1 MWEYRTAGERVRE
14 IISRIK
20 CVPTHGDAVEQTESL
35 GYQAENRAI
44 RDNEESGRTLHID
57 EPMGFKKVRVIKTNL
72 HFHFFKEV
80 VYFNQN

>member
-35 GYQAENRAI
+35 GYQAERGAI
-44 RDNEESGRTLHID
+44 RDNEESGRTLHVD
-57 EPMGFKKVRVIKTNL
+57 KPMGLKKVRVIKTNIQCQYL
-72 HFHFFKEV
+72 NNSV
-80 VYFNQN
+80 